1 MTPNTPADDVV
12 TGARTPSSPKV
23 KLDQILLLQDFPKTA
38 EDAKCLLDLGFTR
51 LNGCFL
57 IEEAFNRDIEDEND
71 DDTKGGGLAS
81 AASTGMSAG
90 EQSGAELAE
99 GQEAA
104 TKKKAEKQLNRLS
117 ERVSV
122 FNQVLEIN
130 RLLKRLQGAC
140 FVER

>member
-1 MTPNTPADDVV
+1 V
-12 TGARTPSSPKV
+12 TGERTPKTPPQ

-38 EDAKCLLDLGFTR
+38 EDAKCLFDIGFTR
-51 LNGCFL
+51 LNGAFL

-71 DDTKGGGLAS
+71 DDTKPGGLAT

-90 EQSGAELAE
+90 EQSAAELAD
-99 GQEAA
+99 GQEPAA
-104 TKKKAEKQLNRLS
+104 KKKAEKQLNRLS
-117 ERVSV
+117 ERVAV
-122 FNQVLEIN
+122 FSHVLETN